1 MGKGRGGYDGV
12 TAKEGANDPTGV
24 EHVKEVR
31 SMSVI
36 AKPMESKLKL
46 VVNVTENGKTS
57 AKSRTYGKVKSDA
70 ADEAVYNVADALAG
84 LQEHP
89 VNRITRVDETEL
101 SETV

>member
-1 MGKGRGGYDGV
+1 MGS
-12 TAKEGANDPTGV
+12 TAFTACASAIGPTSASGHMV
-24 EHVKEVR
+24 A
-31 SMSVI
+31 S
-36 AKPMESKLKL
+36 LKL

>member
-1 MGKGRGGYDGV
+1 MMSSQQG
-12 TAKEGANDPTGV
+12 TGADDPAGA
-24 EHVKEVR
+24 ERMKEVR
-31 SMSVI
+31 SMSVT

-46 VVNVTENGKTS
+46 VVNVTENGKTL

-84 LQEHP
+84 LQDHP